1 MIVCNIQR
9 LLQEISPNVTLVAV
23 SKFQPVPL
31 ILEAYNSGLLVFGE
45 SRSREMLQ
53 KIPLLPQ
60 DIQWHFIGH
69 LQTNKVK
76 DVVGRAAVIQSVDS
90 VRLLNAIQKQ
100 ASQTGIV
107 QDVLLQVHIAVEKT
121 KNGFLPS
128 ELPQAFTLSLPNTR
142 ICGLMGMATLTEDK
156 DQVRSEFR
164 MLRQLFETLRSGPF
178 AGNEAFCHCSMGM
191 SGDYPI
197 ALEEGSTMVRIGSAI
212 FPSRPQKP

>member
-76 DVVGRAAVIQSVDS
+76 DVVGR
-90 VRLLNAIQKQ
+90 
-100 ASQTGIV
+100 
-107 QDVLLQVHIAVEKT
+107 
-121 KNGFLPS
+121 
-128 ELPQAFTLSLPNTR
+128 
-142 ICGLMGMATLTEDK
+142 
-156 DQVRSEFR
+156 
-164 MLRQLFETLRSGPF
+164 
-178 AGNEAFCHCSMGM
+178 
-191 SGDYPI
+191 
-197 ALEEGSTMVRIGSAI
+197 
-212 FPSRPQKP
+212 